1 MATKRNE
8 KTFEEVL
15 ETEGAVVTTLGEVL
29 AAVDEADDE
38 KTQFINENKD
48 LIPNNRKNVF
58 STWPLQKQFDEI
70 NRWKKN
76 QEWRKQWEENNK
88 LENKVKDLFIRRKV
102 TIDEVL
108 TVIDF
113 CKAWIKE
120 EQDHEIARIDE
131 EISRLELRKQMLE
144 EAK

>member
-1 MATKRNE
+1 MATKKNE

-38 KTQFINENKD
+38 KTRFINENIEYVPD
-48 LIPNNRKNVF
+48 NRKRVF
-58 STWPLQKQFDEI
+58 KTWDIDKQYEMI
-70 NRWKKN
+70 TRWKKN
-76 QEWRKQWEENNK
+76 HEWRKQWEEANK
-88 LENKVKDLFIRRKV
+88 IENRVKDLFIRRKV
-102 TIDEVL
+102 TIDEVM

-131 EISRLELRKQMLE
+131 EIARLELRKQMLE